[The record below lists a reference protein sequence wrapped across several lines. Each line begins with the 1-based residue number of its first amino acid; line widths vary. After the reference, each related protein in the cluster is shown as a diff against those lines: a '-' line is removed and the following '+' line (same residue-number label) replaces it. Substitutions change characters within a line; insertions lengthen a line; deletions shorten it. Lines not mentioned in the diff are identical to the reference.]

1 MKNYKDKLT
10 PKAAKAW
17 TSSKAF
23 LLQSEKIIAWPRCL
37 IKDINK
43 NSMDLPLCIMVQLS
57 FAMFYS
63 IKTTINSLQHFENMT
78 KVSGTNLL
86 QREGLLPLHKKK
98 KATSNTWP
106 KFLLTLDGYL
116 NLMKI
121 CIIAWKAITSSNYR
135 EQTCRFQ
142 HYPIKTSRRRIPMTF
157 FWGSICL
164 KRRRGKIKQKFL
176 ENNINIRTTPAHF
189 AHWFPK
195 RSMPISEASFW

>member
-23 LLQSEKIIAWPRCL
+23 LLQSEKIIARPRCL

-43 NSMDLPLCIMVQLS
+43 NSMDLPLSIMVQLS

-86 QREGLLPLHKKK
+86 QREGLLPRHKKK
-98 KATSNTWP
+98 KATSNRWP

-121 CIIAWKAITSSNYR
+121 CIIAWKAITSNNCR

-157 FWGSICL
+157 FGAASAS
-164 KRRRGKIKQKFL
+164 KREGEK
-176 ENNINIRTTPAHF
+176 
-189 AHWFPK
+189 
-195 RSMPISEASFW
+195 